1 MLLIAQDQSNANP
14 QETNKTKQ
22 NTKLKFLSLLHN
34 IDLNLR
40 SQDQAQDDCNCI
52 QNYVCLFHQEEG
64 PKGFRDSK
72 ERLRTTEVD
81 FSRIPK
87 TQQ

>member
-1 MLLIAQDQSNANP
+1 MPIL
-14 QETNKTKQ
+14 ERNKTKQ

-52 QNYVCLFHQEEG
+52 QKYVCLFHREEG
-64 PKGFRDSK
+64 PKGFHDSK